1 MKKLTNKYIYIISI
15 ILILTIIA
23 YVNINQNNIDSNQ
36 LQLEFLEIILS
47 TRNQNIIDSNQEIP
61 INEQIKLEEIMI
73 NKNLKNFVYLT
84 NAGDGSNNIFLVL
97 QEGLI
102 YYLEEKSEYKEPI
115 LFLDIQNKV
124 NFGGEKGLLSLVFD
138 PKYEINNHFFV
149 YYIDLNGNTIIS
161 RFTNN
166 ITSTINIL
174 KTELI
179 ILRVNQP
186 YSNHNGGQIIFGPDG
201 YLYIGLG
208 DGGAAG
214 DPLGHGQNGK
224 TLLGSILRIN
234 VQNTTI
240 KNPYLIPHDNPFINN
255 NNFRNE
261 IWAYGLRNPWRM
273 SFDHESEKLFVGDVG
288 QNEFE
293 EINIIEK
300 GGNYGW
306 NIMEGKHCYSEI
318 NINCNKTKFISPIL
332 EYSHKEGCSIT
343 GGYVYHGSINSIQ
356 NQYIFSD
363 FCSGII
369 WTINLENNEY
379 IKNQIAV
386 GPFKISSFGEDE
398 KKEMY
403 VLSLDGQIYK
413 IINIKK

>member
-47 TRNQNIIDSNQEIP
+47 TRNQNIIDSNQEIS

-379 IKNQIAV
+379 IKNQIAI

>member
-138 PKYEINNHFFV
+138 PKY
-149 YYIDLNGNTIIS
+149 GNTIIS

-273 SFDHESEKLFVGDVG
+273 SFDHESGKLFVGDVG

>member
-47 TRNQNIIDSNQEIP
+47 TRNQNIIDSNQEIS

-161 RFTNN
+161 RFTND

-379 IKNQIAV
+379 IKNQIAI

>member
-47 TRNQNIIDSNQEIP
+47 TRNQNIIDSNQEIS

-102 YYLEEKSEYKEPI
+102 YYLEEKSEYREPI

-379 IKNQIAV
+379 IKNQIAI

>member
-369 WTINLENNEY
+369 WAINLENNEY